1 MKKQYDTAKLNY
13 ELLSQ
18 QETKLLTFSTVL
30 KEMKMFGIKYEEVL
44 NEVEFLYEITKNQ
57 KIANKEVMDK
67 SKINICEFSFLILVT
82 NDKKIFLSKRNNP
95 TKDYYGKYQ
104 VTGGHKE
111 TDESFEQCAIREAK
125 EEAELDIEEIE
136 FICLHEGFRVFPDEQ
151 ECMYR
156 YVIYYSIIDDQVPKR
171 TEPNNN
177 DEWILVEIKDL
188 HRYELTNSLQ
198 IKLSLIIEVISNKF
212 RSIIN
217 KKKRKVVE
225 NKGNLE
231 NGVSTPESSLSD
243 KKE

>member
-1 MKKQYDTAKLNY
+1 MKEQYNTAKLNY

-57 KIANKEVMDK
+57 KIANKEVIDK
-67 SKINICEFSFLILVT
+67 SEINIREFSLLILVT
-82 NDKKIFLSKRNNP
+82 NDKKIFLSKWNNL
-95 TKDYYGKYQ
+95 TKDYYSKYQ
-104 VTGGHKE
+104 VTGGYKE

-125 EEAELDIEEIE
+125 EEAELDIKEIE
-136 FICLHEGFRVFPDEQ
+136 FICCHEGFRVFPDGQ

-156 YVIYYSIIDDQVPKR
+156 CIIYYSIIGDQVPKR
-171 TEPNNN
+171 TEPDNN

-198 IKLSLIIEVISNKF
+198 IKLSLIIEIISNKF
-212 RSIIN
+212 RSIRN

>member
-1 MKKQYDTAKLNY
+1 
-13 ELLSQ
+13 
-18 QETKLLTFSTVL
+18 
-30 KEMKMFGIKYEEVL
+30 MFGIKYKEVL
-44 NEVEFLYEITKNQ
+44 NEVEFLYEITNNQ

-67 SKINICEFSFLILVT
+67 SEINIREFSLLILVT
-82 NDKKIFLSKRNNP
+82 NDKKIFLSKQNNP
-95 TKDYYGKYQ
+95 TKDYYSKYQ

-125 EEAELDIEEIE
+125 KEAELDIEEIE
-136 FICLHEGFRVFPDEQ
+136 FICCHEGFRVFLDGQ
-151 ECMYR
+151 ECIYR
-156 YVIYYSIIDDQVPKR
+156 CIIYYSIIGDQVLKR

-198 IKLSLIIEVISNKF
+198 IKLSQIIEIISNKF
-212 RSIIN
+212 RFIRN
-217 KKKRKVVE
+217 KKKRKVE
-225 NKGNLE
+225 NKVIE